1 MIITPA
7 TLKALMTNVS
17 ASYQGGLGMAEPTHT
32 QIATTITSSTKSN
45 TYGWLGQ
52 FPTFS
57 EWVGS
62 RSVKDMEAHSYAIS
76 NKHFESTIGINRD
89 DMEDDNLG
97 IYAPMF
103 AEMGR
108 ATASFPDELVYQVLA
123 AGFATA
129 CYDGQPFFDIEHPV
143 NAKHDGSGADA
154 SVSNFLEGSAAPWFL
169 MDTSRPIKPI
179 IHQVRKAPQITAMTK
194 ADDEKVFDANEY
206 RYGVDLRCNVGYGFW
221 QMAVGAKTALDS
233 ANLTIAYEMM
243 RGFKADG
250 GRPLGMKPRTLVV
263 GTGNETKAWDL
274 IDKALVAGGD
284 SNRWYKKLNVVVSD
298 QLA

>member
-1 MIITPA
+1 
-7 TLKALMTNVS
+7 MTSVT

-32 QIATTITSSTKSN
+32 QIATTITSSSKSN

-52 FPTFS
+52 FPAFR
-57 EWVGS
+57 EWVGP
-62 RSVKDMEAHSYAIS
+62 RTVKDMEAHVYAIT
-76 NKHFESTIGINRD
+76 NKHYESTIGINRD

-108 ATASFPDELVYQVLA
+108 ATASFPDELVYKVLA
-123 AGFATA
+123 DGFATA
-129 CYDGQPFFDIEHPV
+129 CYDGQFFFDTDHPV
-143 NAKHDGSGADA
+143 NADHDGQGDDA
-154 SVSNFLEGSAAPWFL
+154 SVSNTIAGAESPWFL

-221 QMAVGAKTALDS
+221 QMAIGSKSLLDD
-233 ANLTIAYEMM
+233 ANLTTAYEMM

-250 GRPLGMKPRTLVV
+250 GKALGMKPKTLVV

-298 QLA
+298 ELA